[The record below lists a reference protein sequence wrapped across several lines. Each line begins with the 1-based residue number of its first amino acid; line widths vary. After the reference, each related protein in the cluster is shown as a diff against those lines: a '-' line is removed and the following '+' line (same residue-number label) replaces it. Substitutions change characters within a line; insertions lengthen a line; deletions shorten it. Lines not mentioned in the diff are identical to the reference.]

1 MNTIKLEGAALAAPF
16 HIADA
21 PFHKLQRKGGMAM
34 EIVFV
39 PGGKD
44 REELAAELIKSILGG
59 KDSA

>member
-1 MNTIKLEGAALAAPF
+1 MYKDGAAHKAAPF

-21 PFHKLQRKGGMAM
+21 PLHKLQKKGGVAM

-44 REELAAELIKSILGG
+44 REEIAAELIKRILEG
-59 KDSA
+59 KDSP